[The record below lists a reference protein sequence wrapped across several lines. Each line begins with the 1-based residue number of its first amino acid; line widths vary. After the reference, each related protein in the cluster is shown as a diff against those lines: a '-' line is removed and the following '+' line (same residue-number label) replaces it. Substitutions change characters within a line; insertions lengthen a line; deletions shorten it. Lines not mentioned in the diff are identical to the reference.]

1 MKASTGFM
9 RDIKLNIGFF
19 FCMLI
24 IHKKHLN
31 NKTIFFYS
39 FQNNSQLMHIIQGN
53 GDVLALGDSS
63 VNKYLQA
70 YLVYA

>member
-1 MKASTGFM
+1 M

-24 IHKKHLN
+24 IHKIHLN

-53 GDVLALGDSS
+53 GDMLALGDSS

>member
-9 RDIKLNIGFF
+9 KDIKLKIVFF
-19 FCMLI
+19 WHIDNSQNTSWI
-24 IHKKHLN
+24 IKL
-31 NKTIFFYS
+31 IFFYS

-53 GDVLALGDSS
+53 GDVLAHGDSS